1 MFNLYLVTDEKLCL
15 GKPLAEVVEQAVNG
29 GVTAVQLREK
39 DLNTRDFILRA
50 VQLKKILS
58 AYHVPLIINDRI
70 DIALAIG
77 ADGIHVG
84 QNDMPYE
91 YFKKIIPDQMIRGLS
106 VETPEQAAEAE
117 KYDLDYLSVSPVFLT
132 STKTE
137 LIKDWG
143 IEGLRELAG
152 KTRHKLIAIGGINTT
167 NAAEIIRAGAKGIAV
182 VSAICSARDPLVAAG
197 ELRCVIDKTLKE
209 HDQSV

>member
-1 MFNLYLVTDEKLCL
+1 MFDLYLVTDEKLCL
-15 GKPLAEVVEQAVNG
+15 GRPLAEVVEQAVSG

-39 DLNTRDFILRA
+39 NLSTREFLDRA
-50 VQLKKILS
+50 FQLKKILS

-70 DIALAIG
+70 DVALAVD

-84 QNDMPYE
+84 QSDMPYE
-91 YFKKIIPDQMIRGLS
+91 YFIKIIPGRMIRGLS

-137 LIKDWG
+137 LEKEWG
-143 IEGLRELAG
+143 IKGLRELAATT
-152 KTRHKLIAIGGINTT
+152 KHKLVAIGGINKS
-167 NAAEIIRAGAKGIAV
+167 NAEEIIKAGAKGIAV
-182 VSAICSARDPLVAAG
+182 VSAICSAPDPKVAAR
-197 ELRCVIDKTLKE
+197 ELRYIIDKSLKKYG
-209 HDQSV
+209 QSV